1 MGFKKKTQRILI
13 AIVVFLVAVPAG
25 FSVWLYRE
33 LHSPV
38 AHGKAND
45 YIEIPRGSMPEGI
58 VNKLLA
64 EGVIRRTWPLLFY
77 IKLTG
82 SAKLIK
88 AGDYR
93 FPSPI
98 SALGVHGFTKMAIA
112 CLMIEALESF
122 QRGWPDT
129 LRPAWIF

>member
-13 AIVVFLVAVPAG
+13 AIAVLLFAVPVVFSL
-25 FSVWLYRE
+25 WLYSE

-45 YIEIPRGSMPEGI
+45 YIEIPRRSTPEGI
-58 VNKLLA
+58 ANKLLA

-77 IKLTG
+77 IRLTG

-98 SALGVHGFTKMAIA
+98 TALGVLQK
-112 CLMIEALESF
+112 LEEGE
-122 QRGWPDT
+122 QR
-129 LRPAWIF
+129 LRSEEHTSELQSQR